1 MNRATRASGKD
12 RASDASLS
20 TRPVR
25 PPATANAQA
34 ADLNAFAPLKSA
46 SSRRNP
52 KRRRRIAIGVV
63 LGIIVLLV
71 AAAVLPGILFPEK
84 QQIET
89 VSVTQG
95 SFENAVE
102 GKASLEP
109 VQTMV
114 ASAEVDGIVSEVKV
128 SEGET
133 VNEGDVLYVVKNDD
147 LDAAVSQAQ
156 SALQSARDGVTQAQN
171 RLNTARTT
179 PSVNMT
185 QDAEGN
191 PVSVDT
197 QAVQISDAQ
206 AQLNTA
212 QASLT
217 AAQESYDAAVAK
229 AEKRTVRASISGTVV
244 ENNLSVGT
252 SLSSLTSQGKAPMR
266 VADMSKLLVKIPIS
280 EVDIAKIEVG
290 QSATVTF
297 DAFDDVTANAQ
308 VTHIA
313 QTSMAAEAA
322 SGSQGSSS
330 TAVRFEVTL
339 QIDEPDARL
348 KSGMTAHTR
357 IITQTMDDV
366 LLVPNVAL
374 LEDGDT
380 AMIAKLPAG
389 AEPVAENVE
398 DVRVRVVAKNASQSV
413 VEVVSGSLAD
423 GDTLAVIPAPEP
435 VAGAAS
441 SGMELI

>member
-1 MNRATRASGKD
+1 
-12 RASDASLS
+12 
-20 TRPVR
+20 
-25 PPATANAQA
+25 
-34 ADLNAFAPLKSA
+34 
-46 SSRRNP
+46 
-52 KRRRRIAIGVV
+52 
-63 LGIIVLLV
+63 
-71 AAAVLPGILFPEK
+71 
-84 QQIET
+84 
-89 VSVTQG
+89 
-95 SFENAVE
+95 
-102 GKASLEP
+102 
-109 VQTMV
+109 MV

-217 AAQESYDAAVAK
+217 AAQESYDAAVVK

-290 QSATVTF
+290 QSATM
-297 DAFDDVTANAQ
+297 
-308 VTHIA
+308 TH
-313 QTSMAAEAA
+313 
-322 SGSQGSSS
+322 
-330 TAVRFEVTL
+330 
-339 QIDEPDARL
+339 
-348 KSGMTAHTR
+348 
-357 IITQTMDDV
+357 
-366 LLVPNVAL
+366 
-374 LEDGDT
+374 
-380 AMIAKLPAG
+380 
-389 AEPVAENVE
+389 
-398 DVRVRVVAKNASQSV
+398 
-413 VEVVSGSLAD
+413 
-423 GDTLAVIPAPEP
+423 
-435 VAGAAS
+435 
-441 SGMELI
+441 

>member
-1 MNRATRASGKD
+1 M
-12 RASDASLS
+12 
-20 TRPVR
+20 
-25 PPATANAQA
+25 
-34 ADLNAFAPLKSA
+34 
-46 SSRRNP
+46 
-52 KRRRRIAIGVV
+52 
-63 LGIIVLLV
+63 
-71 AAAVLPGILFPEK
+71 
-84 QQIET
+84 
-89 VSVTQG
+89 
-95 SFENAVE
+95 
-102 GKASLEP
+102 
-109 VQTMV
+109 
-114 ASAEVDGIVSEVKV
+114 
-128 SEGET
+128 
-133 VNEGDVLYVVKNDD
+133 
-147 LDAAVSQAQ
+147 
-156 SALQSARDGVTQAQN
+156 
-171 RLNTARTT
+171 
-179 PSVNMT
+179 
-185 QDAEGN
+185 
-191 PVSVDT
+191 
-197 QAVQISDAQ
+197 
-206 AQLNTA
+206 
-212 QASLT
+212 
-217 AAQESYDAAVAK
+217 
-229 AEKRTVRASISGTVV
+229 
-244 ENNLSVGT
+244 
-252 SLSSLTSQGKAPMR
+252 
-266 VADMSKLLVKIPIS
+266 
-280 EVDIAKIEVG
+280 DIAKIEVG

-357 IITQTMDDV
+357 IITQTMDNV